1 MARYT
6 EEQVS
11 AVEDGTEG
19 SVEKEE
25 PKKKEEPKVVQ
36 VPIAVSTAE
45 MFNLINE
52 KLNHI
57 ISKLEK

>member
-11 AVEDGTEG
+11 KMDDGTEKP
-19 SVEKEE
+19 VEKA
-25 PKKKEEPKVVQ
+25 PKVVQ

>member
-11 AVEDGTEG
+11 KMDDGTEEP
-19 SVEKEE
+19 VEKED
-25 PKKKEEPKVVQ
+25 PKEKEEPKVVQ

>member
-11 AVEDGTEG
+11 KMDDGTEEP
-19 SVEKEE
+19 VEKD
-25 PKKKEEPKVVQ
+25 PKEKEEPKVVQ